1 MGNTGSELMHK
12 HLDRFRPE
20 ERPII
25 QTVFDRLVS
34 DGPSG
39 APVKAEARSALSLAM
54 LQSAIGSVIPDPMV
68 QRIYRCLCSV
78 DPGQVPG
85 GSGKSHSVSVAGVTR
100 DQLVIFL
107 ADILRGTAQERA
119 PLVLAMSQSPGPQ
132 AASVSCDQ
140 VIQFLQDLIA
150 AVIQI
155 LAHRGRLLG
164 WRPERMG
171 DSSVSIKLLSEQMCS
186 ELKPSDE
193 CCDRSCLEDWIF
205 RVPGVSLYL
214 DMVVSE
220 GFNVSLR
227 GRSAPTLLPPCIN
240 TPWKE
245 LHCLLSLPTVMFL
258 APQLPDRYSA
268 PWRLVFS
275 TKLHGESFT
284 RMVTGLLKCG
294 STLLLI
300 KDTKGHVFGGFAS
313 QDWEIKPQFQGD
325 SRCFLFTVSPFLRVY
340 NTTGYNQHF
349 MYLNQ
354 NQQTMPNGLGMGG
367 QHNYFGLWL
376 DCDFGRGHSRA
387 NPKCTTYGSP
397 RLSAD
402 EDFIVETVEVWAVGK
417 LPEPEEDEEG
427 PGKKSVLD
435 VDPEL
440 QAIMEMTGK
449 TLHSQGLR
457 EPEDDEG

>member
-1 MGNTGSELMHK
+1 
-12 HLDRFRPE
+12 
-20 ERPII
+20 
-25 QTVFDRLVS
+25 
-34 DGPSG
+34 
-39 APVKAEARSALSLAM
+39 
-54 LQSAIGSVIPDPMV
+54 PMV

-140 VIQFLQDLIA
+140 DLIA

-186 ELKPSDE
+186 ELKPSGNYIVISGNTCL

-227 GRSAPTLLPPCIN
+227 GRSLNIYLALGI
-240 TPWKE
+240 
-245 LHCLLSLPTVMFL
+245 HTVL
-258 APQLPDRYSA
+258 VSQQLPDRYSA

-294 STLLLI
+294 CTLLLI

-417 LPEPEEDEEG
+417 LPEPEEG